1 MLLRIVL
8 AADIGNNLNQ
18 DQYQNYFSKYN
29 SNTSN
34 CWSMLTMTS
43 KCYLHI
49 IFTLTVVNFKKKK
62 KKKTRELEINK
73 KKSRKSFGKQEQKRW
88 YQHMKDTRHETPRA
102 RKAREYVRYESTQ
115 STRHMRHE
123 ACEVQ
128 EHARQEACEI

>member
-62 KKKTRELEINK
+62 TRELEINK

-88 YQHMKDTRHETPRA
+88 YQHMQDTRHEAPRA